1 MSMHVAILILV
12 ILCLIV
18 NLALIFLVWKVIHQA
33 DISKILLE
41 KDKVIETI
49 GGVRSTVDN
58 INNKIANVLQL
69 KNI

>member
-1 MSMHVAILILV
+1 MQLSNGK
-12 ILCLIV
+12 CD
-18 NLALIFLVWKVIHQA
+18 IHQA

-58 INNKIANVLQL
+58 INNNSLNYNKPEGLPAIDRTSTECS
-69 KNI
+69 

>member
-1 MSMHVAILILV
+1 
-12 ILCLIV
+12 
-18 NLALIFLVWKVIHQA
+18 LVWKVIHQA

-49 GGVRSTVDN
+49 GGVRSTVEN